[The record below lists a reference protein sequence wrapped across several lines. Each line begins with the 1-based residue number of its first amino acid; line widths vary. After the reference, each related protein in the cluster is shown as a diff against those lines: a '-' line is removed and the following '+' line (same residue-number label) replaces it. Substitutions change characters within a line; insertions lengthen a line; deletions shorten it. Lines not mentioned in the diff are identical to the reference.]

1 MSLKKDVYYLNTRHS
16 RIINEFMSD
25 IQDLVQ
31 EVTLFNEDYNEFLN
45 LSSSVIDF
53 HNGLS
58 EYIIIGGVNSIDW
71 YVSLPNNL
79 YWTTKGYLS
88 SINANQEID
97 LVLYEEKLLSLTVDV
112 ISKLHKSFIIQPFT
126 DKERNINLN

>member
-1 MSLKKDVYYLNTRHS
+1 
-16 RIINEFMSD
+16 MSD